1 MRSKIRN
8 VEDKMDIDNDQ
19 TESINRGLRNFKEGK
34 VHSDET
40 ARKLYEKHLK
50 YLSKTR

>member
-1 MRSKIRN
+1 MKAKEIQSIKLE
-8 VEDKMDIDNDQ
+8 VTEDEL
-19 TESINRGLRNFKEGK
+19 ESINRGLRNFKEGK

-40 ARKLYEKHLK
+40 ARKLYEKYLK